1 MGSGPSRSGCDGAC
15 DIPLSSV
22 LDKHVN
28 RTSNSFFVNNDRDLT
43 IHSKNV
49 QDISISCPDDS
60 EFKNSDR
67 YIESQKIW
75 APVAAQIGA
84 ANGTYN
90 ECTTPA
96 FCDDVDISAKIDS
109 SQSVDMTDLT
119 SYSPEAAASDNTNI
133 SSVVSNSTQFLDQ
146 STFGNSEG
154 IKDLQQMSNIDL
166 EGQTINEQNASI
178 VNKIKMD
185 TNIDDEQKIELKADS
200 IGILHKINDSCAPP
214 AKIDLNTVSDQNIKL
229 MTTAGSEA
237 AMETINAVGVTADTD
252 NRADVT
258 HNNVDTNAIV
268 DRVGDTVDNTV
279 NTIGSVANNVVET
292 GRTWIYG
299 VVAIIICI
307 IFVAV
312 YFLRGRSG
320 SGGESGNTQVAES
333 DENPVYGTRGTP
345 IISGGGK
352 ILNCINSFKLTDE
365 QLIMSVIIIILS
377 YNIYR

>member
-1 MGSGPSRSGCDGAC
+1 MGSGPSRSGCDNAC

-28 RTSNSFFVNNDRDLT
+28 RTSNSFFVNNDRKLT
-43 IHSKNV
+43 IRNKNV
-49 QDISISCPDDS
+49 QDITINCPDDS

-75 APVAAQIGA
+75 APIAAQIGA

-109 SQSVDMTDLT
+109 SQTVDMTDLT

-133 SSVVSNSTQFLDQ
+133 ASVVSNSTQFLDQ

-154 IKDLQQMSNIDL
+154 IKDLQQMSKLDL

-185 TNIDDEQKIELKADS
+185 TKIDNDQQIVLKADS

-237 AMETINAVGVTADTD
+237 AMETINSLGVTADTD

-279 NTIGSVANNVVET
+279 NTIGSVANNVVDT
-292 GRTWIYG
+292 GRAWIYG
-299 VVAIIICI
+299 IVAILAILIIVAYL
-307 IFVAV
+307 IFG
-312 YFLRGRSG
+312 RGSSG
-320 SGGESGNTQVAES
+320 SAEKKSSPPDEVTS
-333 DENPVYGTRGTP
+333 DNPLVETT
-345 IISGGGK
+345 SGGGK